1 MGPDYPVVFQGSPRM
16 VSSLRAT
23 VKSGAHSEPRGADP
37 NDKPSDSNF
46 QMMKP
51 LTLIL
56 MFVRLDNQNSTLERN
71 LRFVPPAM
79 IHRTASPSFETSP
92 DFCVVDP
99 GYQGGGEVDVRSEG
113 VQNEQVSCVS
123 ANAAEKLETRIETL
137 ELASTG
143 APLPRKTVLAYT
155 EDDMVNDSSPIALS
169 DKYLS
174 STERV
179 ETTKALSE
187 RVDRVLA

>member
-23 VKSGAHSEPRGADP
+23 VKPGARSEPRGADP

-46 QMMKP
+46 SDDENS
-51 LTLIL
+51 LI
-56 MFVRLDNQNSTLERN
+56 QNSNLERN

-79 IHRTASPSFETSP
+79 IHRTASPSFEPSP

-99 GYQGGGEVDVRSEG
+99 GYQGGVEVDVGSEG
-113 VQNEQVSCVS
+113 VQNQQISCVS

-137 ELASTG
+137 ELASTA
-143 APLPRKTVLAYT
+143 APLPGKKVLAYT
-155 EDDMVNDSSPIALS
+155 EDGMVNDSSPIALS
-169 DKYLS
+169 DKDLS
-174 STERV
+174 STKRV